1 MNEAKYPD
9 WVVLHVPHDAVEVPS
24 DVRDQFVVD
33 DAALQA
39 ELDRMTDH
47 HTLALFAGERVGCRV
62 VRAPVSRLVV
72 DCERFADDA
81 QEAMAAR
88 GMGAVYMRQSDGT
101 RLRRD
106 LLPGER
112 QALMQRFYHPHHAA
126 LEAEVQAA
134 LDRHGRCLVLD
145 CHSFPDQPLPYEDAL
160 PDAFRPEICI
170 GTDTFHTDQRLR
182 DAFVQ
187 AFEQQG
193 WSVCVDDP
201 FAGAIVPASRYR
213 RDRRVAAVM
222 VEVNRRLYLLEDVA
236 TSINEFDE
244 FGSRVRALCAD
255 AIAGWVKET

>member
-1 MNEAKYPD
+1 
-9 WVVLHVPHDAVEVPS
+9 VVLHVPHDAQDIPA
-24 DVRDQFVVD
+24 DLRDQFVVD

-47 HTLALFAGERVGCRV
+47 HTLALFAGEGAGCRI

-72 DCERFADDA
+72 DCERFANDA

-88 GMGAVYMRQSDGT
+88 GMGAVYMRQSDGSP
-101 RLRRD
+101 LRRD

-112 QALMQRFYHPHHAA
+112 EALLQRFYHPHHAA

-134 LDRHGRCLVLD
+134 LERHGRCLVLD
-145 CHSFPDQPLPYEDAL
+145 CHSFPDQPLPYEDAA
-160 PDAFRPEICI
+160 PGAFRPEICI
-170 GTDTFHTDQRLR
+170 GTDPFHTDERLR

-187 AFEQQG
+187 ACEQQG

-201 FAGAIVPASRYR
+201 FAGAIVPASTYR

-222 VEVNRRLYLLEDVA
+222 VELNRRLYLLEDV
-236 TSINEFDE
+236 TTISNEFEE
-244 FGSRVRALCAD
+244 FGGRVRALCAA